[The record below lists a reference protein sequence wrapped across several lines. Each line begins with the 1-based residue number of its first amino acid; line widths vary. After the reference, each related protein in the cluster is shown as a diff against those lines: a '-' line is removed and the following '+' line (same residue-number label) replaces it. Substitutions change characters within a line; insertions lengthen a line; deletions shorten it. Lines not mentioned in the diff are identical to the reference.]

1 MDTLPPDDNAPR
13 HITSATLADVARVA
27 GVSPITVSRALNQ
40 PQLVRPGTLA
50 RIQAAVRETGY
61 AKNPAPS
68 SPAALAG
75 GRTRLVALILPTVS
89 NPIFTDMVQAA
100 SDKLTD
106 GGYQMLL
113 GLAGYEL
120 WREEILVETVLSRR
134 PDGVILTGT
143 VHSDT
148 TRMRLAQAGIP
159 VVETWDLTPSPID
172 MVVGFSHEEVGKA
185 VARRMLD
192 KGYRRIAL
200 LTANDPRAARR
211 NQGMQAALARHG
223 VSVAATETV
232 PVPASLQLGREGCA
246 RLLAAAPDIDL
257 VVCSSDTLAQ
267 GALTEAAS
275 RGIRVPDQLA
285 ILGFGD
291 LSFAAHTYP
300 SLSSVRVDGHAIGR
314 LAADMLLQRLALPP
328 GAAPVRPQV
337 IDTGFELIERAST

>member
-1 MDTLPPDDNAPR
+1 METIAPDDNEPR
-13 HITSATLADVARVA
+13 HITSATLIDVARVA

-61 AKNPAPS
+61 ARNPAPAVA
-68 SPAALAG
+68 PATAQ
-75 GRTRLVALILPTVS
+75 RSKLVALILPTVS

-100 SDKLTD
+100 SDKLTE
-106 GGYQMLL
+106 GGYQLLL
-113 GLAGYEL
+113 GLAGYET

-134 PDGVILTGT
+134 PDGIILTGT
-143 VHSDT
+143 LHSDN
-148 TRMRLAQAGIP
+148 TRKHLAQAGIP

-185 VARRMLD
+185 VAQRMLD
-192 KGYRRIAL
+192 KGYRRIGL
-200 LTANDPRAARR
+200 LTASDPRAARR
-211 NQGMQAALARHG
+211 NQGLQAALARQG
-223 VSVAATETV
+223 VNVVATETV

-246 RLLAAAPDIDL
+246 RLLASAPETEL

-275 RGIRVPDQLA
+275 RGIKVPRQLA

-291 LSFAAHTYP
+291 LNFAAHTYP

-314 LAADMLLQRLALPP
+314 LAADVLLQRLALPS
-328 GAAPVRPQV
+328 GAAVAKPQV
-337 IDTGFELIERAST
+337 IDTGFELIERGST

>member
-1 MDTLPPDDNAPR
+1 METLTPDDNEPR
-13 HITSATLADVARVA
+13 HITSATLIDVARVA

-61 AKNPAPS
+61 ARNPAPAVA
-68 SPAALAG
+68 PATAQ
-75 GRTRLVALILPTVS
+75 RSKLVALILPTVS

-106 GGYQMLL
+106 GGYQLLL

-134 PDGVILTGT
+134 PDGIILTGT
-143 VHSDT
+143 LHSDN
-148 TRMRLAQAGIP
+148 TRKHLAQAGIP

-185 VARRMLD
+185 VAQRMLD
-192 KGYRRIAL
+192 KGYRRIGL
-200 LTANDPRAARR
+200 LTASDPRAARR
-211 NQGMQAALARHG
+211 NQGLQAALARQG
-223 VSVAATETV
+223 VNVVATETV

-246 RLLAAAPDIDL
+246 RLLASAPETEL

-275 RGIRVPDQLA
+275 RGIKVPRQLA

-291 LSFAAHTYP
+291 LNFAAHTYP

-314 LAADMLLQRLALPP
+314 LAADVLLQRLALPP
-328 GAAPVRPQV
+328 GAPVAKPQV
-337 IDTGFELIERAST
+337 IDTGFELIERGST

>member
-1 MDTLPPDDNAPR
+1 METITPDDNQPR
-13 HITSATLADVARVA
+13 HITSATLIDVARVA

-50 RIQAAVRETGY
+50 RIQAAVRATGY

-68 SPAALAG
+68 AAPANKG
-75 GRTRLVALILPTVS
+75 GRSKLVALILPTVS
-89 NPIFTDMVQAA
+89 NPIFADMVQAA

-106 GGYQMLL
+106 GGYQLLL

-120 WREEILVETVLSRR
+120 WREEILVETVLSRK

-143 VHSDT
+143 LHSDN
-148 TRMRLAQAGIP
+148 TRRHLAEAGIP

-200 LTANDPRAARR
+200 LTAGDPRAARR
-211 NQGMQAALARHG
+211 NQGMQAALARQG

-232 PVPASLQLGREGCA
+232 AAPASLQLGREGCA
-246 RLLAAAPDIDL
+246 RLLASAPEIEL
-257 VVCSSDTLAQ
+257 IVCSSDTLAQ

-291 LSFAAHTYP
+291 LNFAAHTYP

-314 LAADMLLQRLALPP
+314 LAADLLLQRLALPP
-328 GAAPVRPQV
+328 GATATKPQV
-337 IDTGFELIERAST
+337 IDTGFELIERGST

>member
-1 MDTLPPDDNAPR
+1 METITPDDNEPR
-13 HITSATLADVARVA
+13 HITSATLIDVARVA

-68 SPAALAG
+68 GAPAVKG
-75 GRTRLVALILPTVS
+75 GRSKLVALILPTVS

-100 SDKLTD
+100 SDRLTD
-106 GGYQMLL
+106 GGYQLLL

-134 PDGVILTGT
+134 PDGIILTGT
-143 VHSDT
+143 LHSDN
-148 TRMRLAQAGIP
+148 TRKHLAEAGIP

-172 MVVGFSHEEVGKA
+172 MLVGFSHEEVGKT
-185 VARRMLD
+185 VAQRMLD
-192 KGYRRIAL
+192 HGYRRIAL

-211 NQGMQAALARHG
+211 NQGMQAALARQG
-223 VSVAATETV
+223 VSVVATETV
-232 PVPASLQLGREGCA
+232 AVPASLQLGREGCA
-246 RLLAAAPDIDL
+246 RLLASAPDMDL

-275 RGIRVPDQLA
+275 RGIKVPDQLA

-291 LSFAAHTYP
+291 LNFAAHTYP

-314 LAADMLLQRLALPP
+314 LAADMLLQRLALPA
-328 GAAPVRPQV
+328 GAAVAGPQV
-337 IDTGFELIERAST
+337 IDTGFELIERGST

>member
-1 MDTLPPDDNAPR
+1 MEHITPDDNQPR
-13 HITSATLADVARVA
+13 PVTSATLIDVARVA

-61 AKNPAPS
+61 ARNPAPS
-68 SPAALAG
+68 AAPVQPG
-75 GRTRLVALILPTVS
+75 GRSRLVALILPTVS

-106 GGYQMLL
+106 GGYQLLL

-134 PDGVILTGT
+134 PDGIILTGT
-143 VHSDT
+143 HHSDN
-148 TRMRLAQAGIP
+148 TRKHLAEAGIP

-172 MVVGFSHEEVGKA
+172 MVVGFSHEEVGKT
-185 VARRMLD
+185 VAQRMLD

-200 LTANDPRAARR
+200 LTADDPRAARR
-211 NQGMQAALARHG
+211 NQGMQAALARQG

-232 PVPASLQLGREGCA
+232 AVPASLQLGREGCA
-246 RLLAAAPDIDL
+246 RLLAGVPDVEL

-291 LSFAAHTYP
+291 LNFAAHTYP

-314 LAADMLLQRLALPP
+314 LAADALLKRLALPP
-328 GAAPVRPQV
+328 GAAVIRPQV
-337 IDTGFELIERAST
+337 IDTGFELIERGST